1 MRRVFI
7 TLILGIA
14 GAIVSPVCSADEL
27 PLWEAGFGI
36 TGLSMPDYRG
46 SDEQRGYVFPLP
58 YVVYRGEILRWD
70 RKGIYGLLFESDRIQ
85 FNISADASVPSKSGR
100 NEARAGMRD
109 LDGTVQI
116 GPSLEICL
124 FKNCDADRIVQ
135 IRLPVRA
142 VIATDFSRV
151 YGAGFVANPQLNF
164 DFRNIGPG
172 GGWNFGFALGPLY
185 ATEKYHDFYYEV
197 SPKDELPGIRPV
209 YDARG
214 GYSGFLLVS
223 ALSKRFE
230 HVWFGAFARF
240 DRLNGAVFD
249 DSPLV
254 KRKYSAMAGF
264 GIAWVFGQSEI
275 LVNAS
280 P

>member
-1 MRRVFI
+1 MYRLFIIFLGVACAVVFS
-7 TLILGIA
+7 A
-14 GAIVSPVCSADEL
+14 ASADEL

-70 RKGIYGLLFESDRIQ
+70 RKGIYGLLFESDRVQ
-85 FNISADASVPSKSGR
+85 FNISADASIPLKSEK
-100 NEARAGMRD
+100 NAARAGMRD
-109 LDGTVQI
+109 LDGAVQI

-142 VIATDFSRV
+142 VFATDFSRV
-151 YGAGFVANPQLNF
+151 YGSGFVVNPQLNF
-164 DFRNIGPG
+164 DYRNIGPG

-197 SPKDELPGIRPV
+197 SQKDELPDIRPV

-240 DRLNGAVFD
+240 DRLNGAVFE

-264 GIAWVFGQSEI
+264 GIAWVFGESHS
-275 LVNAS
+275 LVHAS